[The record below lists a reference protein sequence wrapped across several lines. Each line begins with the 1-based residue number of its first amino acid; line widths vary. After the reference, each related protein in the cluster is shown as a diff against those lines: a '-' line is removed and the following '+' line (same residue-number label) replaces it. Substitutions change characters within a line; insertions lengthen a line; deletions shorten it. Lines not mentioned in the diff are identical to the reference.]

1 MEKLSFTISALL
13 QTVLG
18 EGRDIT
24 FILLSKHNTMFFIR
38 FANYQKKKKNYHK
51 MKSINSKTNEGHLSH
66 FSFTHTPSHELI
78 IPFQNILLLLQKI
91 DN

>member
-24 FILLSKHNTMFFIR
+24 FILLSKHNTIFILDLLINI
-38 FANYQKKKKNYHK
+38 FLYHK
-51 MKSINSKTNEGHLSH
+51 MN
-66 FSFTHTPSHELI
+66 
-78 IPFQNILLLLQKI
+78 
-91 DN
+91 

>member
-1 MEKLSFTISALL
+1 M
-13 QTVLG
+13 
-18 EGRDIT
+18 
-24 FILLSKHNTMFFIR
+24 FIIR
-38 FANYQKKKKNYHK
+38 FANYQFLFIFYHK
-51 MKSINSKTNEGHLSH
+51 MKSINSKKNEGHLSH